1 MKSAPIAFYFPKY
14 LIDSIDNYLNNN
26 TLETSR
32 SALLKLC
39 ITLHISD
46 MTPQKEARAIIL
58 QDSSIRRSQGKM
70 FCTPLRCKK
79 PIKPSTSAIR
89 NVCRA
94 LVYLDLDQ
102 ELLKFPVQV

>member
-14 LIDSIDNYLNNN
+14 LIDSIDDYLKRSP
-26 TLETSR
+26 LETSR

-39 ITLHISD
+39 ITLKTPD
-46 MTPQKEARAIIL
+46 MAPKLEARAIIL

-79 PIKPSTSAIR
+79 PIKATTTAIKD
-89 NVCRA
+89 VCRA
-94 LVYLDLDQ
+94 LVYLNLDQ
-102 ELLKFPVQV
+102 ELLKFPPEY